1 MKDELTT
8 WPPSKFAF
16 EQMTAAGEVKYGA
29 SITWKRIEELF
40 KITDRDGWPFRGE
53 WFALRGMFE
62 DAGLFVTEAKMNDIG
77 FRFLDRVEMA
87 DAVRH
92 RESKKSDDSLRKSL
106 ALSKV
111 PRGGLA
117 EHEVKKIDHWEA
129 KAALIGATSKVLL
142 RKRSLPSPE
151 MAIRSVKEYLRDA
164 AAEE

>member
-1 MKDELTT
+1 MKDELKT

-16 EQMTAAGEVKYGA
+16 EQMQAAGEVKYGLA
-29 SITWKRIEELF
+29 IPWERIEELF
-40 KITDRDGWPFRGE
+40 GINDRESWPFRGE

-62 DAGLFVTEAKMNDIG
+62 EAGLFVTEAKMNDIG

-87 DAVRH
+87 DAVRN
-92 RESKKSDDSLRKSL
+92 RENKKSDDSLRKSL

-111 PRGGLA
+111 PRDGLA
-117 EHEVKKIDHWEA
+117 ENDVKKIDHWEA

-151 MAIRSVKEYLRDA
+151 MAIRSVKEYLKDA
-164 AAEE
+164 TAEE